1 MIGASNPLSGMNVLD
16 PQGNLVPVE
25 TLWRDAH
32 AVIGFV
38 RHFG

>member
-1 MIGASNPLSGMNVLD
+1 MSGAKNPISGLSLLD
-16 PQGNLVPVE
+16 PDGNAVAAD
-25 TLWRDAH
+25 TMWQDAH

>member
-1 MIGASNPLSGMNVLD
+1 MAGAENPISGLNLLD
-16 PQGNLVPVE
+16 PRGNPVAADSM
-25 TLWRDAH
+25 WQDAH

>member
-1 MIGASNPLSGMNVLD
+1 MAGAQNPVSGLNLLD
-16 PQGNLVPVE
+16 SEGNPVAADSM
-25 TLWRDAH
+25 WQDAH